1 MREGSDGGTVVL
13 PVSGSVSD
21 TRRAEV
27 TVPAPGMHRHSE
39 LDRKQ
44 LAESREEQVAVL
56 MSVECRKA
64 KLLYRV
70 LCSS

>member
-1 MREGSDGGTVVL
+1 MRTGSDGGTGVL

-21 TRRAEV
+21 TRRTEV

-44 LAESREEQVAVL
+44 LAESREAQAVVL
-56 MSVECRKA
+56 MIVGCRKA
-64 KLLYRV
+64 TLLYRV

>member
-1 MREGSDGGTVVL
+1 MRKGSDGGTVVL

-21 TRRAEV
+21 TRRTEV
-27 TVPAPGMHRHSE
+27 IVPAPGMHRHSE

-44 LAESREEQVAVL
+44 LAESREAQVAVL
-56 MSVECRKA
+56 MSVGCREA